1 MLDKDLP
8 NEYENPQ
15 LIGIFKQADID
26 GRDEVDQGWIM
37 DLNSRTGNINLR
49 RMNYD
54 LSRQFGYN
62 IVLQDLYRRNFTYT
76 ETGMRASLKISFIF

>member
-1 MLDKDLP
+1 M
-8 NEYENPQ
+8 
-15 LIGIFKQADID
+15 IGIFKQADID
-26 GRDEVDQGWIM
+26 GRDEVNQGWIM

-76 ETGMRASLKISFIF
+76 EAQMRANAKSPYFKKRFSY